1 MSLIAD
7 SLFAGLQRKRLE
19 RNQVNVNVSLL
30 ENVQWEQDPD
40 HRESECGINFVD
52 SDHLLA
58 EALYR
63 VSVSRSENERPMMK

>member
-19 RNQVNVNVSLL
+19 RNQVNVNVFLL
-30 ENVQWEQDPD
+30 ENVQREQDPG
-40 HRESECGINFVD
+40 HRESECRIDSVD

-58 EALYR
+58 ETLKGVR
-63 VSVSRSENERPMMK
+63 VEIGE